1 MNKYYTPET
10 KELKEIYTPYQ
21 YRYNYKNS
29 SKEWLDIE
37 EEDYYDRLL
46 SDHIQVR
53 VKHLDRPDIESLGF
67 NRIEECENY
76 NNNESTYQKRVSD
89 DEIYCLVFHYDI
101 NKVTI
106 SVHDKDIKTNMSVE
120 RKFQGTLK
128 NKSEL
133 KQVLKMIGI

>member
-1 MNKYYTPET
+1 MKAKYYTPET

-53 VKHLDRPDIESLGF
+53 VKHLDRPDIESLGWKLQYS
-67 NRIEECENY
+67 ENTMWDY
-76 NNNESTYQKRVSD
+76 YKKEGTDNVLY
-89 DEIYCLVFHYDI
+89 
-101 NKVTI
+101 
-106 SVHDKDIKTNMSVE
+106 HDKKDLITNGVWIKWMNHNNSQWHPC
-120 RKFQGTLK
+120 RYILK

-133 KQVLKMIGI
+133 SALMKFKEI

>member
-1 MNKYYTPET
+1 MTEEAKYYPPET
-10 KELKEIYTPYQ
+10 KEFHVEFEYEWRNKGSNDWNTAKIKDPEQLADIWNTIYD
-21 YRYNYKNS
+21 
-29 SKEWLDIE
+29 L
-37 EEDYYDRLL
+37 
-46 SDHIQVR
+46 R
-53 VKHLDRPDIESLGF
+53 VKYLDRSDIESLGF

-133 KQVLKMIGI
+133 KQVLKMI

>member
-1 MNKYYTPET
+1 MKDKYYTPEAGELT
-10 KELKEIYTPYQ
+10 IGMEVELLHSTNGWVKYINPDIKPLDANSLKEG
-21 YRYNYKNS
+21 
-29 SKEWLDIE
+29 
-37 EEDYYDRLL
+37 
-46 SDHIQVR
+46 VR
-53 VKHLDRPDIESLGF
+53 VKFLDREDIESLGF